1 MEVFQPHNLLRLLA
15 HELGV
20 HSLRDEGRSDLLVAQ
35 LLEVELAEEG
45 VRENLVAAICTQA
58 PAFIFL
64 EQLLNYIFCD
74 VADTDSVPLL
84 VRPSDFGSLNIQEH
98 YIAVLVIEGRDSCE
112 HLVDQN
118 AEGPPVGRVVVSRAK
133 QHFG

>member
-1 MEVFQPHNLLRLLA
+1 MEVFQPHNLLHLLA

-35 LLEVELAEEG
+35 LLQVELAEEG
-45 VRENLVAAICTQA
+45 VREDLVAAICTQA

-84 VRPSDFGSLNIQEH
+84 VRPSDLGSLDIQEH

-118 AEGPPVGRVVVSRAK
+118 AEGPPVGRMVMPCAK
-133 QHFG
+133 